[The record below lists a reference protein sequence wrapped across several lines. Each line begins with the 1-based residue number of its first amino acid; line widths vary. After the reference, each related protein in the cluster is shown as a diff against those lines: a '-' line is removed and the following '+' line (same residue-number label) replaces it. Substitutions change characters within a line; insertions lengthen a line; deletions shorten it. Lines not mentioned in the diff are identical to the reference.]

1 MQKGAAAKVGKTIR
15 PAAPFTILS
24 TSLLR
29 CIGVTD
35 ELMKEGTF
43 CVTACRRILIV

>member
-1 MQKGAAAKVGKTIR
+1 MQKGAAVKVDKTIR
-15 PAAPFTILS
+15 PAAPFTIPS

-29 CIGVTD
+29 CICVTD

-43 CVTACRRILIV
+43 CVTACGEIRNV